1 MQNGLL
7 LVTKHT
13 CPHLPNK
20 VYVRGLKSRPELNG
34 EMGGIVDYDEEKLRY
49 LVQLKNP
56 KHSGLVIQI
65 KPVNM
70 AFPPGTVVVP
80 AGLSGAKQESWNGHP
95 AVVVDNDL
103 DKGTV
108 DIMTHEKG
116 PLHICSSHVR
126 V

>member
-1 MQNGLL
+1 M
-7 LVTKHT
+7 
-13 CPHLPNK
+13 
-20 VYVRGLKSRPELNG
+20 RGLKSRPELNG
-34 EMGGIVDYDEEKLRY
+34 EIGGIVDYDEETLRY
-49 LVQLKNP
+49 LVQLKNAR
-56 KHSGLVIQI
+56 HSGLVIQI
-65 KPVNM
+65 KPVNI

-80 AGLSGAKQESWNGHP
+80 GGLSGAKHESWNGHP

-116 PLHICSSHVR
+116 PVQICSSHVR